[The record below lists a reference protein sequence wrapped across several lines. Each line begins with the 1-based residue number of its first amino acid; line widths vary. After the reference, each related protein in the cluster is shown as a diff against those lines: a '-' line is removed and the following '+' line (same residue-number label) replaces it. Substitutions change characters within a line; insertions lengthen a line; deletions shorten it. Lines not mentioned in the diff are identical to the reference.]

1 MSKRTAFAGF
11 IALLLLAACSK
22 QEPPAAASAGDPDE
36 EEQTM
41 AAPPAPEPAPPQDY
55 SKTATG
61 MMSLLSDKPECQRFH
76 EELRTIAQTPLGSQP
91 ARDPAYVVAEA
102 HAQGCSKKSEQ
113 Q

>member
-11 IALLLLAACSK
+11 IALLFLAACSK
-22 QEPPAAASAGDPDE
+22 QEPPAAASAGDPE
-36 EEQTM
+36 EEQAV
-41 AAPPAPEPAPPQDY
+41 AAAPAPEPAPPQDY
-55 SKTATG
+55 EKTATG

-76 EELRTIAQTPLGSQP
+76 DELHTIAQTPLGSQP
-91 ARDPAYVVAEA
+91 TRDPAYVVAEA